1 MNKNGFWALLLT
13 IGLGTIVSFRMSAD
27 KNNLSVLSDM
37 DPVITG
43 ESFNPSNP
51 PAHVNQSVQQ
61 TIMQVLQE
69 GHYSPKAINDSFSRQ
84 AFDRYIEYSDYG
96 KLFFIQEDY
105 NEFSQY
111 RFQIDDQIL
120 QNETG
125 LYSLVS
131 KRLQQRLS
139 EANTYYEEALKNP
152 FSFNGNDEIE
162 LDGKKLKWAANTEI
176 LKSRWF
182 QTIKYRTLVRF
193 NELKEQQD
201 KQKENSKTNNKSKSV
216 AQADTSKIKSDMEL
230 EKEARESVRKNM
242 QGYFKRIN
250 KITETDRFATYI
262 NSLCRVVDPHTD
274 YFPPKDKQRFDEEMS
289 GSFFGI
295 GAQLAIED
303 GQCKIKQVIVGAP
316 AWKEGRMKVED
327 IILKVG
333 QGAEEPVEVSGWDIE
348 DIVQIIRG
356 KEGSE
361 VRLTI
366 KHLAGDQEVISIRR
380 GKVETESTFAK
391 SVIIQQQGKK
401 IGYIL
406 LPEFYNA
413 FNDPNGRRC
422 AEDVKKELVKLNAEK
437 IDGLVFDLRNNGG
450 GSLSDVVDIVGYFID
465 RGPVVQVKA
474 RGSAAQALNDSK
486 SGIVYDGPLAIL
498 INQGSASASEIMA
511 AAIQDYNRG
520 IILGSTSFGKG
531 TVQRVFG
538 LEEFYRGDPALQPPG
553 SLKLTLQK
561 FYRING
567 GSTQLK
573 GVTPDI
579 DLPDAFSQM
588 DFGERK
594 DEFSLPWDQVAK
606 ADYKTL
612 NYNVDFNQLKTRS
625 KQRVSS
631 NAAFNVIKKN
641 ATRIKQQMDDNRY
654 SLNLNKFREQMKESK
669 DLAKQLEE
677 LNQSKETVI
686 ATNLAA
692 DLPNIKA
699 DSISIKR
706 NEEWLKIIR
715 KDAYVNEAANVL
727 IDWNSSKK

>member
-1 MNKNGFWALLLT
+1 MNKNGLFALLLT
-13 IGLGTIVSFRMSAD
+13 IGLGTVISLRMSAD
-27 KNNLSVLSDM
+27 KQSLSVLSDM
-37 DPVITG
+37 EPVITG
-43 ESFNPSNP
+43 ESFTPTQP

-84 AFDRYIEYSDYG
+84 VFDRYMEYSDYG
-96 KLFFIQEDY
+96 KLFFTQDDY

-111 RFQIDDQIL
+111 RYQIDDQIL
-120 QNETG
+120 QNETT
-125 LYSLVS
+125 LYNLVS
-131 KRLQQRLS
+131 KRLQTRLN
-139 EANTYYEEALKNP
+139 EANLYYQEALKNP
-152 FSFNGNDEIE
+152 FSFTDNDEIE
-162 LDGKKLKWAANTEI
+162 LDGKKLKWAPNTSA
-176 LKSRWF
+176 LKARWL

-201 KQKENSKTNNKSKSV
+201 KQKETIKTNGKNKTLQSTDSIV
-216 AQADTSKIKSDMEL
+216 MKSDAALEL
-230 EKEARESVRKNM
+230 EARESVRKNM
-242 QGYFKRIN
+242 QGYFKRMN

-295 GAQLAIED
+295 GAQLAVEE

-316 AWKEGRMKVED
+316 AWKEGRLKVED
-327 IILKVG
+327 IIVKVA
-333 QGAEEPVEVSGWDIE
+333 QGTEEPVEVTGWDIE

-361 VRLTI
+361 VRLTV
-366 KHLAGDQEVISIRR
+366 KHLAGDQEVIAIRR

-401 IGYIL
+401 IGYII

-422 AEDVKKELVKLNAEK
+422 AEDVKKELVKLNNEK

-465 RGPVVQVKA
+465 RGPVVQVKS
-474 RGSAAQALNDSK
+474 RGSAAQPLNDSK
-486 SGIVYDGPLAIL
+486 SGTLYDGPLAIL

-538 LEEFYRGDPALQPPG
+538 LDEFYRGDPALQPPG

-573 GVTPDI
+573 GVSPHI
-579 DLPDAFSQM
+579 ALPDAFSQM
-588 DFGERK
+588 DYGERK
-594 DEFSLPWDQVAK
+594 DEYSLPWDQVAK
-606 ADYKTL
+606 AEYKTIAQQ
-612 NYNVDFNQLKTRS
+612 VDFNQLIAQSNK
-625 KQRVSS
+625 RVTN

-654 SLNLNKFREQMKESK
+654 SLNLTKFREQLKESK
-669 DLAKQLEE
+669 ALAKQLED
-677 LNQSKETVI
+677 LNQSKETVV
-686 ATNLAA
+686 AYNLSA
-692 DLPNIKA
+692 DLENIKS
-699 DSISIKR
+699 DSISVKR
-706 NEEWLKIIR
+706 NEEWLKNIR
-715 KDAYVNEAANVL
+715 KDAYINEAANVL
-727 IDWNSSKK
+727 IDWKTLKK

>member
-1 MNKNGFWALLLT
+1 MNKNGLFALLLT
-13 IGLGTIVSFRMSAD
+13 IGLATIVSLRMSAD
-27 KNNLSVLSDM
+27 KQSLYNISDI

-43 ESFNPSNP
+43 ESLVPTQP
-51 PAHVNQSVQQ
+51 PAHVNQTVQQ

-84 AFDRYIEYSDYG
+84 AFDRYMEYSDYG
-96 KLFFIQEDY
+96 KLFFTQEDY
-105 NEFSQY
+105 NEFAQY
-111 RFQIDDQIL
+111 RFQIDDHIL
-120 QNETG
+120 QNETT
-125 LYSLVS
+125 LYNLVS
-131 KRLQQRLS
+131 KRLQLRLN
-139 EANTYYEEALKNP
+139 EANTYCQEALKNAY
-152 FSFNGNDEIE
+152 SFTDNDEIE
-162 LDGKKLKWAANTEI
+162 LDGKKLKWAANTTA
-176 LKSRWF
+176 LKTRWN

-193 NELKEQQD
+193 NELKDQQE
-201 KQKENSKTNNKSKSV
+201 KQLEEKKKKVTDNKKESPEKNKTD
-216 AQADTSKIKSDMEL
+216 AEL
-230 EKEARESVRKNM
+230 EKEARESVGKNM
-242 QGYFKRIN
+242 QGYFKRMN

-316 AWKEGRMKVED
+316 AWKEGRLKVED
-327 IILKVG
+327 IIVKVA
-333 QGAEEPVEVSGWDIE
+333 QGSEEPVEVTGWDIE

-356 KEGSE
+356 KEGTE

-366 KHLAGDQEVISIRR
+366 KHLAGDLEVISIRR

-391 SVIIQQQGKK
+391 SVIIKQQGKK
-401 IGYIL
+401 IGYII

-422 AEDVKKELVKLNAEK
+422 AEDVKKELQKLNNEK

-465 RGPVVQVKA
+465 RGPVVQVKS
-474 RGSAAQALNDSK
+474 RGAAAQALNDSK
-486 SGIVYDGPLAIL
+486 SGILYDGPLAIL

-538 LEEFYRGDPALQPPG
+538 LDEFYRGDPALQPPG

-573 GVTPDI
+573 GVTPHI
-579 DLPDAFSQM
+579 ALPDAFSQM
-588 DFGERK
+588 DYGERK
-594 DEFSLPWDQVAK
+594 DEYSLPWDQVAK
-606 ADYKTL
+606 AEYKITEQ
-612 NYNVDFNQLKTRS
+612 NVDFKQLIAQSNK
-625 KQRVSS
+625 RVTN

-654 SLNLNKFREQMKESK
+654 SLNLVKFREQLKESK
-669 DLAKQLEE
+669 ALAKQLDE
-677 LNQSKETVI
+677 LNQSKETVV
-686 ATNLAA
+686 AYNLSA
-692 DLPNIKA
+692 DMENIKS
-699 DSISIKR
+699 DTISVKR
-706 NEEWLKIIR
+706 NEEWLKNIR
-715 KDAYVNEAANVL
+715 KDAYINEAANVL
-727 IDWNSSKK
+727 IDWQLLKK

>member
-1 MNKNGFWALLLT
+1 MNKNGFWGLFIM
-13 IGLGTIVSFRMSAD
+13 IGLGFFLSMQLNAD
-27 KNNLSVLSDM
+27 KHPFTDLNNM

-43 ESFNPSNP
+43 ETLVPLNAPSN
-51 PAHVNQSVQQ
+51 VNQSVQQ

-84 AFDRYIEYSDYG
+84 VFDRYMEYNDFG
-96 KLFFIQEDY
+96 KLFFTRNDY

-111 RFQIDDQIL
+111 RYQIDDHIL
-120 QNETG
+120 NGETT
-125 LYSLVS
+125 LYDLVS
-131 KRLQQRLS
+131 KRLQKRIL
-139 EANTYYEEALKNP
+139 EAKAYYQEALAKP
-152 FSFNGNDEIE
+152 FEFNSNETIE
-162 LDGKKLKWAANTEI
+162 LDGKKITWANDTNNLKA
-176 LKSRWF
+176 RWY
-182 QTIKYRTLVRF
+182 QSMKYRTLVRF

-201 KQKENSKTNNKSKSV
+201 KQIEESKKKKTDAKKAEPFKV
-216 AQADTSKIKSDMEL
+216 KSDSEL
-230 EKEARESVRKNM
+230 ETEARESVRKNM

-262 NSLCRVVDPHTD
+262 NSMCRVVDPHTD

-295 GAQLAIED
+295 GAQLAVEE

-316 AWKEGRMKVED
+316 AWKEGRLKVED
-327 IILKVG
+327 IILKVA
-333 QGAEEPVEVSGWDIE
+333 QGEDEPVEVSGWDIE

-361 VRLTI
+361 VRLTV
-366 KHLAGDQEVISIRR
+366 KHIAGNQEVIAIRR

-391 SVIIQQQGKK
+391 SAIIKQQSKK
-401 IGYIL
+401 IGYIV

-422 AEDVKKELVKLNAEK
+422 AEDVKKELNKLNTEG

-465 RGPVVQVKA
+465 RGPVVQVKS
-474 RGSAAQALNDSK
+474 RGAAAQPLNDSK
-486 SGIVYDGPLAIL
+486 AGIIYDGPLAIL
-498 INQGSASASEIMA
+498 INQASASASEIMA
-511 AAIQDYNRG
+511 AAIQDYKRG

-538 LEEFYRGDPALQPPG
+538 LDEFYRGDASLLPPG

-579 DLPDAFSQM
+579 ALPDAFSLM

-594 DEFSLPWDQVAK
+594 DEYSLPWDQVAK
-606 ADYKTL
+606 A
-612 NYNVDFNQLKTRS
+612 NYTPVSMNIDFNTLVNKS
-625 KQRVSS
+625 NQRV
-631 NAAFNVIKKN
+631 NGNGAFNVIRKN
-641 ATRIKQQMDDNRY
+641 AVRIKQQSENNRY
-654 SLNLNKFREQMKESK
+654 SLNLSQYKEQIKESK

-677 LNQSKETVI
+677 LNQSNARVE
-686 ATNLAA
+686 ASNLNA
-692 DLPNIKA
+692 DLKTIQT
-699 DSISIKR
+699 DSVSIKR
-706 NEEWLKIIR
+706 NEEWLKNVR

-727 IDWNSSKK
+727 IDWIQLKK

>member
-1 MNKNGFWALLLT
+1 MNKNGLFALLLT
-13 IGLGTIVSFRMSAD
+13 IGLATIVSLRMSAD
-27 KNNLSVLSDM
+27 KQSLYNISDI

-43 ESFNPSNP
+43 ESLVPTQAP
-51 PAHVNQSVQQ
+51 THVNQSVQQ

-84 AFDRYIEYSDYG
+84 AFDRYMEYSDYG
-96 KLFFIQEDY
+96 KLFFTQEDY
-105 NEFSQY
+105 NEFAQY

-120 QNETG
+120 QNETT
-125 LYSLVS
+125 LYNIVS
-131 KRLQQRLS
+131 KRLQTRLN
-139 EANTYYEEALKNP
+139 EANTYCQESLKNP
-152 FSFNGNDEIE
+152 YSFTDNDEIE
-162 LDGKKLKWAANTEI
+162 LDGKKIKWAANTTA
-176 LKSRWF
+176 LKARWN

-193 NELKEQQD
+193 NELKEQQE
-201 KQKENSKTNNKSKSV
+201 KEIEEKKKKISDNKKAV
-216 AQADTSKIKSDMEL
+216 PEKLKSDTEL
-230 EKEARESVRKNM
+230 EAEARESVRKNM
-242 QGYFKRIN
+242 QGYFKRMN

-316 AWKEGRMKVED
+316 AWKEGRLKVED
-327 IILKVG
+327 IIVKVA
-333 QGAEEPVEVSGWDIE
+333 QGSEEPVEVTGWDIE

-356 KEGSE
+356 KEGTE

-366 KHLAGDQEVISIRR
+366 KHLAGDLEVISIRR

-391 SVIIQQQGKK
+391 SVIIKQQGKK
-401 IGYIL
+401 IGYII

-422 AEDVKKELVKLNAEK
+422 AEDVKKELQKLNNEK

-465 RGPVVQVKA
+465 RGPVVQVKS
-474 RGSAAQALNDSK
+474 RGAAAQALNDSK
-486 SGIVYDGPLAIL
+486 SGILYDGPLAIL

-538 LEEFYRGDPALQPPG
+538 LDEFYRGDPALQPPG

-573 GVTPDI
+573 GVTPHI
-579 DLPDAFSQM
+579 ALPDAFSQM
-588 DFGERK
+588 DYGERK
-594 DEFSLPWDQVAK
+594 DEYSLPWDQVAK
-606 ADYKTL
+606 AEYKITEQ
-612 NYNVDFNQLKTRS
+612 NVDFKQLIAQSNK
-625 KQRVSS
+625 RVTN

-654 SLNLNKFREQMKESK
+654 SLNLVKFREQLKESK
-669 DLAKQLEE
+669 ALAKQLDE
-677 LNQSKETVI
+677 LNQSKETVV
-686 ATNLAA
+686 AYNLSA
-692 DLPNIKA
+692 DMENIKS
-699 DSISIKR
+699 DTISVKR
-706 NEEWLKIIR
+706 NEEWLKNIR
-715 KDAYVNEAANVL
+715 KDAYINEAANVL
-727 IDWNSSKK
+727 IDWQLLKK

>member
-1 MNKNGFWALLLT
+1 MNKNGFFALLLT

-27 KNNLSVLSDM
+27 KNNLAIMNDI

-43 ESFNPSNP
+43 ESFIPSNP

-69 GHYSPKAINDSFSRQ
+69 GHYSPKPINDSFSRQ
-84 AFDRYIEYSDYG
+84 AFDRYMEYSDYG
-96 KLFFIQEDY
+96 KLFFNQEDF
-105 NEFSQY
+105 NEFSRY

-120 QNETG
+120 QNETA

-131 KRLQQRLS
+131 KRLQQRLN

-152 FSFNGNDEIE
+152 FTFNGNDEIE
-162 LDGKKLKWAANTEI
+162 LDGKKLKWAANAEA
-176 LKSRWF
+176 LKARWY

-193 NELKEQQD
+193 NELKEQQE
-201 KQKENSKTNNKSKSV
+201 KQKENTKSNNKSKTT
-216 AQADTSKIKSDMEL
+216 AQPDTTKIKTDLEL

-242 QGYFKRIN
+242 QGYFKRMN

-316 AWKEGRMKVED
+316 AWKEGRMRVED

-333 QGAEEPVEVSGWDIE
+333 QGAEEPVEVTGWDIE

-356 KEGSE
+356 KEGTE

-401 IGYIL
+401 IGYII

-474 RGSAAQALNDSK
+474 RGSAAQPLNDSK
-486 SGIVYDGPLAIL
+486 SGILYDGPLAIL

-538 LEEFYRGDPALQPPG
+538 LDEFYRGDPALEPPG

-594 DEFSLPWDQVAK
+594 DEYSLPWDQVAK
-606 ADYKTL
+606 ADYKIW
-612 NYNVDFNQLKTRS
+612 NGGVDFNQLKSRS
-625 KQRVSS
+625 KQRVSN
-631 NAAFNVIKKN
+631 NAAFTVIKKN

-654 SLNLNKFREQMKESK
+654 SLNITKFREQLKESK
-669 DLAKQLEE
+669 DLAKQLDE
-677 LNQSKETVI
+677 LNKSKETVI
-686 ATNLAA
+686 ASNLAA

-699 DSISIKR
+699 DSISVKR
-706 NEEWLKIIR
+706 NEEWLKTIR

-727 IDWNSSKK
+727 IDWLASKK

>member
-1 MNKNGFWALLLT
+1 MNKNGLFALLLT
-13 IGLGTIVSFRMSAD
+13 IGLATIVSLRMSAD
-27 KNNLSVLSDM
+27 KQSLYNISDI

-43 ESFNPSNP
+43 ESLVPTQP

-84 AFDRYIEYSDYG
+84 AFDRYMEYSDYG
-96 KLFFIQEDY
+96 KLFFTQEDY
-105 NEFSQY
+105 NEFAQY
-111 RFQIDDQIL
+111 RFQIDDHIL
-120 QNETG
+120 QNETT
-125 LYSLVS
+125 LYNLVS
-131 KRLQQRLS
+131 KRLQLRLN
-139 EANTYYEEALKNP
+139 EANTYCQEALKNAY
-152 FSFNGNDEIE
+152 SFTDNDEIE
-162 LDGKKLKWAANTEI
+162 LDGKKLKWAANTTA
-176 LKSRWF
+176 LKTRWN

-193 NELKEQQD
+193 NELKDQQE
-201 KQKENSKTNNKSKSV
+201 KQLEEKKKKVTDNKKESPEKNKTD
-216 AQADTSKIKSDMEL
+216 AEL
-230 EKEARESVRKNM
+230 EKEARESVGKNM
-242 QGYFKRIN
+242 QGYFKRMN

-316 AWKEGRMKVED
+316 AWKEGRLKVED
-327 IILKVG
+327 IIVKVA
-333 QGAEEPVEVSGWDIE
+333 QGSEEPVEVTGWDIE

-356 KEGSE
+356 KEGTE

-366 KHLAGDQEVISIRR
+366 KHLAGDLEVISIRR

-391 SVIIQQQGKK
+391 SVIIKQQGKK
-401 IGYIL
+401 IGYII

-422 AEDVKKELVKLNAEK
+422 AEDVKKELQKLNNEK

-465 RGPVVQVKA
+465 RGPVVQVKS
-474 RGSAAQALNDSK
+474 RGAAAQALNDSK
-486 SGIVYDGPLAIL
+486 SGILYDGPLAIL

-538 LEEFYRGDPALQPPG
+538 LDEFYRGDPALQPPG

-573 GVTPDI
+573 GVTPHI
-579 DLPDAFSQM
+579 ALPDAFSQM
-588 DFGERK
+588 DYGERK
-594 DEFSLPWDQVAK
+594 DEYSLPWDQVAK
-606 ADYKTL
+606 AEYKITEQ
-612 NYNVDFNQLKTRS
+612 NVDFKQLIAQSNK
-625 KQRVSS
+625 RVTN

-654 SLNLNKFREQMKESK
+654 SLNLVKFREQLKESK
-669 DLAKQLEE
+669 ALAKQLDE
-677 LNQSKETVI
+677 LNQSKETVV
-686 ATNLAA
+686 AYNLSA
-692 DLPNIKA
+692 DMENIKS
-699 DSISIKR
+699 DTISVKR
-706 NEEWLKIIR
+706 NEEWLKNIR
-715 KDAYVNEAANVL
+715 KDAYINEAANVL
-727 IDWNSSKK
+727 IDWQLLKK

>member
-1 MNKNGFWALLLT
+1 MNKNGLLALLIT
-13 IGLGTIVSFRMSAD
+13 IGLGTVVSFRMNAD
-27 KNNLSVLSDM
+27 KHNLMVINEM
-37 DPVITG
+37 EPNITG
-43 ESFNPSNP
+43 ELFTPSNA

-69 GHYSPKAINDSFSRQ
+69 GHYSPKPLNDSFSRQ

-96 KLFFIQEDY
+96 KLFFTQTDY
-105 NEFSQY
+105 NEFSLFRY
-111 RFQIDDQIL
+111 KIDDQIL
-120 QNETG
+120 QNETT
-125 LYSLVS
+125 LYNLVS
-131 KRLQQRLS
+131 KRLQERIN
-139 EANTYYEEALKNP
+139 EANTFYQEALKNP
-152 FSFNGNDEIE
+152 FSFNEKDEIE
-162 LDGKKLKWAANTEI
+162 LDGKKIQWAQNTES
-176 LKSRWF
+176 LKARWM
-182 QTIKYRTLVRF
+182 QSIKYRTLVRF

-201 KQKENSKTNNKSKSV
+201 KQKENAKKE
-216 AQADTSKIKSDMEL
+216 IKSTIKNEVLKSDAEL
-230 EKEARESVRKNM
+230 EIDARESVRKNM

-295 GAQLAIED
+295 GAQLAIEE

-327 IILKVG
+327 IILKVA
-333 QGAEEPVEVSGWDIE
+333 QGSEDPVEVSGWDIE

-356 KEGSE
+356 KEGTE
-361 VRLTI
+361 VRLTV
-366 KHLAGDQEVISIRR
+366 KHVAGDQEIIAIRR

-422 AEDVKKELVKLNAEK
+422 AEDVKKEILKLNEEK
-437 IDGLVFDLRNNGG
+437 IDGIVFDLRNNGG
-450 GSLSDVVDIVGYFID
+450 GSLSDVVDIVGFFID

-486 SGIVYDGPLAIL
+486 AGALYDGPLAIL

-531 TVQRVFG
+531 TVQRIFG
-538 LEEFYRGDPALQPPG
+538 LDEFYRGDPTLQPPG

-579 DLPDAFSQM
+579 PLPDAFSQM
-588 DFGERK
+588 NFGERK
-594 DEFSLPWDQVAK
+594 DEYSLPWDQVAK
-606 ADYKTL
+606 AEYKTL
-612 NYNVDFNQLKTRS
+612 NMGVDFNLLVARS
-625 KQRVSS
+625 NQRIINS
-631 NAAFNVIKKN
+631 AAFNVIKKN
-641 ATRIKQQMDDNRY
+641 ATRIKQQMEDNRY
-654 SLNLNKFREQMKESK
+654 SLNLSKFRDQMKESK
-669 DLAKQLEE
+669 ELAKQLEDI
-677 LNQSKETVI
+677 NQSKETVI
-686 ATNLAA
+686 ASNLKA
-692 DLPNIKA
+692 DLMNIKT
-699 DSISIKR
+699 DSISVKR

-715 KDAYVNEAANVL
+715 KDAYINEAANVL
-727 IDWNSSKK
+727 IDWNASKK

>member
-1 MNKNGFWALLLT
+1 MNKNGLLALLIT
-13 IGLGTIVSFRMSAD
+13 IGLGTVVSFRMNAD
-27 KNNLSVLSDM
+27 KHNLMVINEM
-37 DPVITG
+37 EPNITG
-43 ESFNPSNP
+43 ELFTPSNA

-69 GHYSPKAINDSFSRQ
+69 GHYSPKPLNDSFSRQ

-96 KLFFIQEDY
+96 KLFFTQTDY
-105 NEFSQY
+105 NEFSLFRY
-111 RFQIDDQIL
+111 KIDDQIL
-120 QNETG
+120 QNETT
-125 LYSLVS
+125 LYNLVS
-131 KRLQQRLS
+131 KRLQERIN
-139 EANTYYEEALKNP
+139 EANTFYQEALKNP
-152 FSFNGNDEIE
+152 FSFNEKDEIE
-162 LDGKKLKWAANTEI
+162 LDGKKIQWAQNTES
-176 LKSRWF
+176 LKARWM
-182 QTIKYRTLVRF
+182 QSIKYRTLVRF

-201 KQKENSKTNNKSKSV
+201 KQKENAKKE
-216 AQADTSKIKSDMEL
+216 IKSTIKNEVLKSDAEL
-230 EKEARESVRKNM
+230 EIDARESVRKNM

-295 GAQLAIED
+295 GAQLAIEE

-327 IILKVG
+327 IILKVA
-333 QGAEEPVEVSGWDIE
+333 QGSEDPVEVSGWDIE

-356 KEGSE
+356 KEGTE
-361 VRLTI
+361 VRLTV
-366 KHLAGDQEVISIRR
+366 KHVAGDQEIIAIRR

-422 AEDVKKELVKLNAEK
+422 AEDVKKEILKLNEEK
-437 IDGLVFDLRNNGG
+437 IDGIVFDLRNNGG
-450 GSLSDVVDIVGYFID
+450 GSLSDVVDIVGFFID

-486 SGIVYDGPLAIL
+486 AGALYDGPLAIL

-531 TVQRVFG
+531 TVQRIFG
-538 LEEFYRGDPALQPPG
+538 LDEFYRGDPTLQPPG

-579 DLPDAFSQM
+579 PLPDAFSQM
-588 DFGERK
+588 NFGERK
-594 DEFSLPWDQVAK
+594 DEYSLPWDQVAK
-606 ADYKTL
+606 AEYKTL
-612 NYNVDFNQLKTRS
+612 NMGVDFNLLVARS
-625 KQRVSS
+625 NQRIINS
-631 NAAFNVIKKN
+631 AAFNVIKKN
-641 ATRIKQQMDDNRY
+641 ATRIKQQMEDNRY
-654 SLNLNKFREQMKESK
+654 SLNLSKFRDQMKESK
-669 DLAKQLEE
+669 ELAKQLEDI
-677 LNQSKETVI
+677 NQSKETVI
-686 ATNLAA
+686 ASNLKA
-692 DLPNIKA
+692 DLMNIKT
-699 DSISIKR
+699 DSISVKR

-715 KDAYVNEAANVL
+715 KDAYINEAANVL
-727 IDWNSSKK
+727 IDWNVSKK